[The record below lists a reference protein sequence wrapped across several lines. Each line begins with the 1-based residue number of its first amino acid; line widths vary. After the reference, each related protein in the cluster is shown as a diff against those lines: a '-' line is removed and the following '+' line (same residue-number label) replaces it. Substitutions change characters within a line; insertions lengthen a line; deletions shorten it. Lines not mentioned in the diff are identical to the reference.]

1 MDPGWYPLVR
11 GMNTNVEMLLEFEAL
26 IWLSTSYITRIFKE
40 PPTRNTVPHFVSF

>member
-26 IWLSTSYITRIFKE
+26 IWLFKYFIY
-40 PPTRNTVPHFVSF
+40 NKDFQKNH